1 MKLSARNVLPG
12 TITTINEG
20 PISAEVVIEIAPGVQ
35 VTSVITSGSVRSMG
49 LKKGQ
54 KAYAVIKSDSVMVG
68 VDH

>member
-1 MKLSARNVLPG
+1 MKISARNVLPG
-12 TITTINEG
+12 TIKAINEG
-20 PISAEVVIEIAPGVQ
+20 PISAEVVIEIAPGVE
-35 VTSVITSGSVRSMG
+35 VTSVITSGSVRGMG

>member
-1 MKLSARNVLPG
+1 
-12 TITTINEG
+12 EG
-20 PISAEVVIEIAPGVQ
+20 PISAEVVIEIAPGVE
-35 VTSVITSGSVRSMG
+35 VTSVITSNSVRSMG